1 MVEMTT
7 EEQNKHKMK
16 KKIEDNLRELWDNS
30 KHTNIQILG
39 VSGRRRKKERAWEDI
54 WKDDTWKLL

>member
-1 MVEMTT
+1 
-7 EEQNKHKMK
+7 MK

>member
-16 KKIEDNLRELWDNS
+16 TIEDNLREIWDNT
-30 KHTNIQILG
+30 KHTNVQILG
-39 VSGRRRKKERAWEDI
+39 VSGRRRKKERAWQDI
-54 WKDDTWKLL
+54 WKDYTWKLL

>member
-16 KKIEDNLRELWDNS
+16 KIEDNLRVLWDNT

-39 VSGRRRKKERAWEDI
+39 VSGRRIKERAWEDI
-54 WKDDTWKLL
+54 WKDYIWKLP